1 MTCCK
6 LATLRLANSEDNSL
20 HKAVRP
26 PTGWVMATSAARS
39 FDVWWLGIWMIWG
52 GMSSSKDFWGMFL
65 FVSPHSL
72 AHDEVGARKY
82 QTKSSSPSTLC
93 RLLHKKHI
101 LYYHMAA
108 LSKQTQGTPL
118 SRRIEELL
126 SSSPRKVHRERQ
138 ESLSESGLL

>member
-1 MTCCK
+1 M
-6 LATLRLANSEDNSL
+6 S
-20 HKAVRP
+20 
-26 PTGWVMATSAARS
+26 
-39 FDVWWLGIWMIWG
+39 
-52 GMSSSKDFWGMFL
+52 SSSKDIWGMFL

-108 LSKQTQGTPL
+108 LSKHTQGTPL

-126 SSSPRKVHRERQ
+126 SPSPER
-138 ESLSESGLL
+138 SIVSGRRACQNLVCCKIQGGCKRFQRGAAPFSMAKPEGFYWVVTLQNRCGNRL